1 MGRVLHCFVALIVLL
16 LVREAETTSQSTHLQ
31 ASKGAVDVESQPQDS
46 SLDRGVVLLRLKND
60 SNSSIAAHGIEPT
73 AAANRT
79 CPMWFIPA
87 TDGQDGCQCGSS
99 VGEKVLCDEH
109 STRLSIRECFCM
121 TYNEDK
127 TSPVIG
133 QCVYGCLVPTTLPF
147 YYSFNASD
155 PKEICKNLHRVG
167 QLCGQCE
174 ANFAPPV
181 YSYDMKC
188 VECSSSNTAAN
199 WAKYLTVSLL
209 PLTVFFI
216 AVVAFGIRA
225 ASPQLNAFVLVS
237 QILTQPPQMRQVSNV
252 SPQTPLLWKVL
263 TTVYGVW
270 NLDFFRTVYPPF
282 CLDPNMTVLQILA
295 VDIQL

>member
-1 MGRVLHCFVALIVLL
+1 MARVLHCFVALIVLL
-16 LVREAETTSQSTHLQ
+16 LVREAEMTSQSTHLQ
-31 ASKGAVDVESQPQDS
+31 ASEGAVDVESQPQDS

-60 SNSSIAAHGIEPT
+60 SNSSIAAHGMIEPT

-147 YYSFNASD
+147 YY
-155 PKEICKNLHRVG
+155 
-167 QLCGQCE
+167 
-174 ANFAPPV
+174 
-181 YSYDMKC
+181 
-188 VECSSSNTAAN
+188 
-199 WAKYLTVSLL
+199 
-209 PLTVFFI
+209 
-216 AVVAFGIRA
+216 
-225 ASPQLNAFVLVS
+225 
-237 QILTQPPQMRQVSNV
+237 
-252 SPQTPLLWKVL
+252 
-263 TTVYGVW
+263 
-270 NLDFFRTVYPPF
+270 
-282 CLDPNMTVLQILA
+282 
-295 VDIQL
+295 